1 MKVAISLPDEIYREA
16 DSVAKS
22 LGVSR
27 SELYARALAD
37 FLDTRRPARISAQLN
52 EVYKTQRASVDPT
65 LARMQRRTIGKE
77 KW

>member
-1 MKVAISLPDEIYREA
+1 MKVAISLPDEVYREA
-16 DSVAKS
+16 DVVAKS

-37 FLDTRRPARISAQLN
+37 FLESRRPGIISAQLN
-52 EVYKTQRASVDPT
+52 HVYQSRRASVDAA
-65 LARMQRRTIGKE
+65 LARMQGRTIGKD

>member
-27 SELYARALAD
+27 SELYARAVAD
-37 FLDTRRPARISAQLN
+37 FLDSRRPAKISAQLN
-52 EVYKTQRASVDPT
+52 EVYKTKRASVDPA
-65 LARMQRRTIGKE
+65 LARMQRRTIEKE